1 MGDERL
7 GGRYILITGG
17 GGGIGSAL
25 AKGVVASGA
34 AVFVA
39 DVDPEAAERTAR
51 AVGARGWAG
60 CDVRDPSAVQ
70 ESSRRLKAPAGRS
83 TG

>member
-1 MGDERL
+1 MSDERL

-25 AKGVVASGA
+25 ARGVSESGA
-34 AVFVA
+34 GVFVA
-39 DVDPEAAERTAR
+39 DVDPEAAERTAV

-60 CDVRDPSAVQ
+60 CDVRDPSAV
-70 ESSRRLKAPAGRS
+70 EGVIEAAHALAPRS
-83 TG
+83 MG